1 MAIAPTAPAMVA
13 EADNAAAEGPGASAQ
28 PWPAEGPGWFALFA
42 IIFATF
48 TMFFDQT
55 VFGML
60 AERIKT
66 SFGISDSTLGFVL
79 GPASVIAFV
88 IVGVPLA
95 RLVDIYPR
103 KFVLSIGISVLGV
116 IMAISVRM
124 RITLR
129 PGNSEAAS
137 A

>member
-1 MAIAPTAPAMVA
+1 MAIAPTAPGMVA
-13 EADNAAAEGPGASAQ
+13 EAENAAADVGAAPAQ
-28 PWPAEGPGWFALFA
+28 PWPSEGWGWFALAA

-60 AERIKT
+60 AERIKG
-66 SFGISDSTLGFVL
+66 SFGISDATLGFLL

-88 IVGVPLA
+88 IVGIPLA

-103 KFVLSIGISVLGV
+103 KYVLGGGIAV
-116 IMAISVRM
+116 LDSKM
-124 RITLR
+124 TLD
-129 PGNSEAAS
+129 GLDK
-137 A
+137 